1 MARKGYPAF
10 IKKCT
15 MEESK
20 NKGKKIECIIGIIF
34 LIPPILGV
42 VAFVLGIFGCNWNFA
57 ELRHLSGNWTFDYSS
72 NGGGGMSAAPI
83 YLGLMALAGVWLV
96 KDSIQYLFERK

>member
-1 MARKGYPAF
+1 
-10 IKKCT
+10 

-20 NKGKKIECIIGIIF
+20 IKGKKIECIIGILF

-42 VAFVLGIFGCNWNFA
+42 FAFVLCLFDFDLKFAQLYNLSNEWTAYFGY
-57 ELRHLSGNWTFDYSS
+57 DYEHGG
-72 NGGGGMSAAPI
+72 GGGGMSAAPI

-96 KDSIQYLFERK
+96 KDSIQYLFYKSNK

>member
-1 MARKGYPAF
+1 
-10 IKKCT
+10 

-20 NKGKKIECIIGIIF
+20 IKGKRIECIIGILL
-34 LIPPILGV
+34 LIPPILGAF
-42 VAFVLGIFGCNWNFA
+42 AFVLCLFDCNWHFA
-57 ELRHLSGNWTFDYSS
+57 TMRDLSGNWTFDFSS

-96 KDSIQYLFERK
+96 KDSIQFLFKRK

>member
-1 MARKGYPAF
+1 
-10 IKKCT
+10 

-20 NKGKKIECIIGIIF
+20 IKAKKIECILGIFF

-42 VAFVLGIFGCNWNFA
+42 IAFVLCVFDCGGDFV
-57 ELRHLSGNWTFDYSS
+57 ELRDLSSNWTNDYGS

-96 KDSIQYLFERK
+96 KDSIQYLFEKSNK